1 MCRWVLVHSGQLH
14 VQKDTNY
21 VCQLPHI
28 ILFWGKKSEEGKGGR
43 KEGREGCC
51 SGVGKEGR
59 EGCCSGV
66 EEGRYPTLTDKRMYL
81 LKGPLNTTESLRSP
95 SSLNS

>member
-1 MCRWVLVHSGQLH
+1 
-14 VQKDTNY
+14 
-21 VCQLPHI
+21 
-28 ILFWGKKSEEGKGGR
+28 
-43 KEGREGCC
+43 
-51 SGVGKEGR
+51 VGKEGR